1 MRCIDSLI
9 SQLPHLTSLNL
20 SDCPNIRTLAPL
32 AIQQDIVEGTN
43 HDHDNPAPPPR
54 GMLNLRHL
62 WVRGCNLSSM
72 SREEWAGVFDTLAEC
87 PLERLTLSRT
97 NMRYLHENVGKLNSL
112 QYLFVE
118 DNASG
123 FGNGRSGDNAT
134 NIGTLLAESD
144 MVSLPSYYLTD
155 SSGMKLP
162 DELGDLS
169 SLRFLSLCGNNIS
182 SLPNTIGRLNDNC
195 DIYLHRNPNLTY
207 PPMIHRHSIKAMREF
222 FHKERMNLFFGVVL
236 LNPSIK
242 RARWRANERLYRS
255 GGLGYVETKERFEE
269 NVRRTSITL

>member
-32 AIQQDIVEGTN
+32 AIQQDIVEETN
-43 HDHDNPAPPPR
+43 HDDNPAPPR
-54 GMLNLRHL
+54 RRILNLRHL

-72 SREEWAGVFDTLAEC
+72 SREEWASVFDTLAEC
-87 PLERLTLSRT
+87 PLERLTLSRN
-97 NMRYLHENVGKLNSL
+97 NMRYLHENVGKLKTL

-118 DNASG
+118 DNAAG
-123 FGNGRSGDNAT
+123 FGNGRSGDNA
-134 NIGTLLAESD
+134 NIDTMLAESD
-144 MVSLPSYYLTD
+144 MVSLPSYYLTN
-155 SSGMKLP
+155 SGMQLP
-162 DELGDLS
+162 DELGNLS

-182 SLPNTIGRLNDNC
+182 SLPNTMGRLNDNC
-195 DIYLHRNPNLTY
+195 DIYLHRNPNLAY
-207 PPMIHRHSIKAMREF
+207 PPMIHRNSIKSMRQF

-242 RARWRANERLYRS
+242 RARWRANERLYRP